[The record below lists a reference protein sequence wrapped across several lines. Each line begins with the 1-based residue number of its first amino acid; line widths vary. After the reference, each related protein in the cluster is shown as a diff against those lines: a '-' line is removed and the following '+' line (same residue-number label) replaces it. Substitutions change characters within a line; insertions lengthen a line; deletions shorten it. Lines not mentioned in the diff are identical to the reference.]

1 MRQVWHQ
8 MFLRLPMADSVQRAH
23 KDRSSKTRAKQSKHK
38 RRNVCYIQSMW
49 SFQHRRR
56 GSFCLSQDLFC
67 PAPLL
72 WTYPCGQPPPCYSC
86 RNLQVQNSTCFAING
101 LLHRCIQSWSGYHSH
116 ERNSTCKGGLERKL
130 SMLKPYGEV
139 EQEEWIRKTENMS
152 ILYSL
157 SLGCIRWL

>member
-116 ERNSTCKGGLERKL
+116 ERNSLAKVDWRGSYRCSSHMVKWSKKSESGKRRTCLF
-130 SMLKPYGEV
+130 
-139 EQEEWIRKTENMS
+139 
-152 ILYSL
+152 
-157 SLGCIRWL
+157 CIAYP